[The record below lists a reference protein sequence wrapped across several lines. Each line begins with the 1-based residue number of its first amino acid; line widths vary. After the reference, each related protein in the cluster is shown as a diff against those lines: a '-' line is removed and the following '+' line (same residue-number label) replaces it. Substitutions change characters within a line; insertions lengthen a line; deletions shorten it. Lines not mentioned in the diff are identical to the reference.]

1 MIYTVCLD
9 FDEMKYEDLKAD
21 LQKRF
26 KILYNTDL
34 ELITVRHYQSETL
47 KNITEG
53 RKVFVEQLSRNT
65 AQVVVR

>member
-34 ELITVRHYQSETL
+34 ELIKVRHYHSDTL
-47 KNITEG
+47 KKLAEKRMSILSSP
-53 RKVFVEQLSRNT
+53 VEIR
-65 AQVVVR
+65 